1 MSESIKHEC
10 GIALIRL
17 RKPFQHYLDKYNTPM
32 YGLNKLYLM
41 MEKQVN
47 RGQDGAGVANIKINV
62 KPGSRYIS
70 RYRSV
75 EPQAVADIFGKINKK
90 FRKAQKLAKDT
101 KRETGIDAV
110 HDAAWWQDNVAFT
123 GEVLLG
129 HLRYG
134 THGQN
139 EIENCH
145 PMLRQNNWRSRNLV
159 MAGNFNMT
167 NVDDL
172 FDKLVSL
179 GQHPKEKVDTV
190 TVMEKIGHFLD
201 EENQRQFGKF
211 KDQYENPELSDV
223 LAANIDLK
231 RVLERSCKD
240 FDGGY
245 AMVGMTGY
253 GASFVARDPAG
264 IRPAYYYMDEEV
276 VVVASEKQAIK
287 TSFNCAYD
295 QIQEITPGHA
305 LIIAMDGSVEEVP
318 FIDRIEQK
326 SCSFERIYFSRGS
339 DPDIYRERKK
349 LGRLLIPQI
358 LDEVKQDLKHTVF
371 SYIPNTAES
380 AFLGMIDGLEDHLAK
395 ERKQAIMEGILFE
408 DQLEELLTFRP
419 RVEKL
424 ISKDVKVRTFI
435 ASDAMRDDMVS
446 HVYDTTYEVIE
457 KNVDSVVLIDDSI
470 VRGTTLE
477 KSILSLLD
485 KLSPKKIVIVSSAPQ
500 IRYPDCYGID
510 MSKMKEFVA
519 FRAALALLK
528 ERNLEHILDE
538 VNLKC
543 MLALENGT
551 ASQEN
556 FVKAIYAPFTD
567 QEISDKIAE
576 IVKPKNLQAELSIVY
591 QTVENLNIA
600 CPNHL
605 GDWYFTGNFP
615 TPGGNQVVNKSFVNF
630 MKGIEVRAY

>member
-223 LAANIDLK
+223 IAENINLK

-287 TSFNCAYD
+287 TSFNCDYD

-358 LDEVKQDLKHTVF
+358 LEEVQSDLKHTVF

-543 MLALENGT
+543 LMALENGT

-567 QEISDKIAE
+567 QEISNKIAE
-576 IVKPKNLQAELSIVY
+576 IVRPKHLKAELSIVY
-591 QTVENLNIA
+591 QTVANLNIA
-600 CPNHL
+600 CPQHL

>member
-17 RKPFQHYLDKYNTPM
+17 RKPFQHYLDKYKTPM

-90 FRKAQKLAKDT
+90 FRKAQKLAKET
-101 KRETGIDAV
+101 KRETGLDAV
-110 HDAAWWQDNVAFT
+110 HDADWWQDNVAFT

-240 FDGGY
+240 FDGGD

-305 LIIAMDGSVEEVP
+305 LIIAMDGSVQEVP

-358 LDEVKQDLKHTVF
+358 LNEVQQDLKHTVF

-543 MLALENGT
+543 LLALENGT
-551 ASQEN
+551 ATQEN

>member
-101 KRETGIDAV
+101 KRETGLDAV
-110 HDAAWWQDNVAFT
+110 HDADWWQDNVAFT

-223 LAANIDLK
+223 IAENINLK

-287 TSFNCAYD
+287 TSFNCDYD

-358 LDEVKQDLKHTVF
+358 LEEVQRDLKHTVF

-543 MLALENGT
+543 LMALENGT

-556 FVKAIYAPFTD
+556 FVKAIYAPFSD

-576 IVKPKNLQAELSIVY
+576 IVKPKNLQADLSIVY

-600 CPNHL
+600 CPAHL

>member
-1 MSESIKHEC
+1 MSDSIKHEC

-17 RKPFQHYLDKYNTPM
+17 RKPFQHYLDKYKTPT
-32 YGLNKLYLM
+32 YGLSKLYLM

-62 KPGSRYIS
+62 KPGHRYIS

-90 FRKAQKLAKDT
+90 FSKAQKLAKQVT
-101 KRETGIDAV
+101 KETGIDAV
-110 HDAAWWQDNVAFT
+110 HDAEWWQENVAFT

-172 FDKLVSL
+172 FNKLVSL

-201 EENQRQFGKF
+201 EENQRQFGKY
-211 KDQYENPELSDV
+211 KDQYENPELSDII
-223 LAANIDLK
+223 AQEIDLK

-264 IRPAYYYMDEEV
+264 IRPAFYYVDDEV
-276 VVVASEKQAIK
+276 AVVASEKQAIK

-295 QIQEITPGHA
+295 QIKEITPGHA
-305 LIIAMDGSVEEVP
+305 LIIDIQGEVKEVP
-318 FIDRIEQK
+318 FIDRLEQK

-339 DPDIYRERKK
+339 DPDIYHERKK
-349 LGRLLIPQI
+349 LGQLLIPQI
-358 LDEVKQDLKHTVF
+358 LEEVHHDLKNTVF
-371 SYIPNTAES
+371 SYIPNTAET

-395 ERKQAIMEGILFE
+395 ERKKAIMEGILFE
-408 DQLEELLTFRP
+408 KELEELLTFRP

-435 ASDAMRDDMVS
+435 TSDAQRDDMVA
-446 HVYDTTYEVIE
+446 HVYDTTYEVIN
-457 KNVDSVVLIDDSI
+457 KQVDSVVIIDDSI

-477 KSILSLLD
+477 KSILKLLD

-528 ERNLEHILDE
+528 ERGLEHILDE
-538 VNLKC
+538 VNLRC
-543 MLALENGT
+543 LNALENGT
-551 ASQEN
+551 ASEEN

-567 QEISDKIAE
+567 DEISQKIAE
-576 IVKPKNLQAELSIVY
+576 IVRPKGLQAELSIVY
-591 QTVENLNIA
+591 QTVANLNVA
-600 CPNHL
+600 CPDHL

>member
-90 FRKAQKLAKDT
+90 FRKAQKLAKET
-101 KRETGIDAV
+101 KRETGLDAV
-110 HDAAWWQDNVAFT
+110 HDADWWQDNVAFT

-305 LIIAMDGSVEEVP
+305 LIIAMDGSVQEVP

-358 LDEVKQDLKHTVF
+358 LNEVQQDLKHTVF

-543 MLALENGT
+543 LLALENGT
-551 ASQEN
+551 ATQEN

>member
-10 GIALIRL
+10 GIALIRM

-47 RGQDGAGVANIKINV
+47 RGQDGAGIANIKIDV

-90 FRKAQKLAKDT
+90 FKKAQKLAKDT

-110 HDAAWWQDNVAFT
+110 HDATWWQENVAFT

-211 KDQYENPELSDV
+211 KDKYENPELSDV

-264 IRPAYYYMDEEV
+264 IRPAYYYVDDEV

-295 QIQEITPGHA
+295 QIKEITPGHA
-305 LIIAMDGSVEEVP
+305 LIIEMDASVSEVP
-318 FIDRIEQK
+318 FIDRVEQK

-358 LDEVKQDLKHTVF
+358 LDEVKNDLKHTVF

-395 ERKQAIMEGILFE
+395 ERKKAIMEGVLFE
-408 DQLEELLTFRP
+408 EQLEELLTFRP

-435 ASDAMRDDMVS
+435 ASDAMRDDMVA

-457 KNVDSVVLIDDSI
+457 KGVDSVVLIDDSI

-510 MSKMKEFVA
+510 MSKMMEFVA

-528 ERNLEHILDE
+528 ERGMEDILDE

-543 MLALENGT
+543 LLALEDGT
-551 ASQEN
+551 ATSEN

-567 QEISDKIAE
+567 EEISDKIAE

-591 QTVENLNIA
+591 QTVPNLNLA

>member
-1 MSESIKHEC
+1 MSDSIKHEC

-17 RKPFQHYLDKYNTPM
+17 RKPFQYYLDKYDNPM
-32 YGLNKLYLM
+32 YGLKKLYLM

-62 KPGSRYIS
+62 KPGHRYIS

-75 EPQAVADIFGKINKK
+75 EPQAVADIFGKIDKK
-90 FRKAQKLAKDT
+90 FKKAHKLAKDA
-101 KRETGIDAV
+101 KRETGIDAPN
-110 HDAAWWQDNVAFT
+110 DAQWWQDNVAFT

-201 EENQRQFGKF
+201 EENQRQFLKYR
-211 KDQYENPELSDV
+211 DQYENPELSDI
-223 LAANIDLK
+223 LAQQIDLK

-264 IRPAYYYMDEEV
+264 IRPAFYYMDEEV

-287 TSFNCAYD
+287 TSFNCEYN
-295 QIQEITPGHA
+295 QIKEITPGHA
-305 LIIAMDGSVEEVP
+305 LIIEMDGSAKEVP
-318 FIDRIEQK
+318 FIERLEQK

-339 DPDIYRERKK
+339 DPDIYHERKK
-349 LGRLLIPQI
+349 LGQLLIPQI
-358 LDEVKQDLKHTVF
+358 LEEVHHDLKNTVF
-371 SYIPNTAES
+371 SYIPNTAET

-395 ERKQAIMEGILFE
+395 ERKKAIMEGILFE
-408 DQLEELLTFRP
+408 EELEELLTFRP

-435 ASDAMRDDMVS
+435 TNDNQRDDMVS
-446 HVYDTTYEVIE
+446 HVYDTTYEVIN
-457 KNVDSVVLIDDSI
+457 KGVDSVVLIDDSI

-528 ERNLEHILDE
+528 ERDMEHILEE
-538 VNLKC
+538 VHLKC
-543 MLALENGT
+543 LLALENGT
-551 ASQEN
+551 AHSEN
-556 FVKAIYAPFTD
+556 FVKAVYAPFTD
-567 QEISDKIAE
+567 EEISAKIAE
-576 IVKPKNLQAELSIVY
+576 IVKPKHLKAEVSVVY
-591 QTVENLNIA
+591 QTVANLNTA

-615 TPGGNQVVNKSFVNF
+615 TKGGNQVVNKAFVNF

>member
-1 MSESIKHEC
+1 MSDSIKHEC

-17 RKPFQHYLDKYNTPM
+17 RKPFQHYLDKYKTPT
-32 YGLNKLYLM
+32 YGLSKLYLM

-62 KPGSRYIS
+62 KPGHRYIS

-90 FRKAQKLAKDT
+90 FSKAQKLAKQVT
-101 KRETGIDAV
+101 KETGIDAV
-110 HDAAWWQDNVAFT
+110 HDAEWWQENVAFT

-172 FDKLVSL
+172 FNKLVSL

-201 EENQRQFGKF
+201 EENQRQFGKY
-211 KDQYENPELSDV
+211 KDQYENPELSDII
-223 LAANIDLK
+223 AQEIDLK

-264 IRPAYYYMDEEV
+264 IRPAFYYVDDEV
-276 VVVASEKQAIK
+276 AVVASEKQAIK

-295 QIQEITPGHA
+295 QIKEITPGHA
-305 LIIAMDGSVEEVP
+305 LIIDIQGEVKEVP
-318 FIDRIEQK
+318 FIDRLEQK

-339 DPDIYRERKK
+339 DPDIYHERKK
-349 LGRLLIPQI
+349 LGQLLIPQI
-358 LDEVKQDLKHTVF
+358 LEEVHHDLKNTVF
-371 SYIPNTAES
+371 SYIPNTAET

-395 ERKQAIMEGILFE
+395 ERKKAIMEGILFE
-408 DQLEELLTFRP
+408 KELEELLTFRP

-435 ASDAMRDDMVS
+435 TSDAQRDDMVA
-446 HVYDTTYEVIE
+446 HVYDTTYEVIN
-457 KNVDSVVLIDDSI
+457 KQVDSVVIIDDSI

-477 KSILSLLD
+477 KSILKLLD

-528 ERNLEHILDE
+528 ERGLEHILDE
-538 VNLKC
+538 VNLRC
-543 MLALENGT
+543 LNALEIGT
-551 ASQEN
+551 ASEEN

-567 QEISDKIAE
+567 DEISQKIAE
-576 IVKPKNLQAELSIVY
+576 IVRPKGLQAELSIVY
-591 QTVENLNIA
+591 QTVANLNVA
-600 CPNHL
+600 CPDHL

>member
-1 MSESIKHEC
+1 MSDSIKHEC

-17 RKPFQHYLDKYNTPM
+17 RKPFQHYLDKYKTPT
-32 YGLNKLYLM
+32 YGLSKLYLM

-62 KPGSRYIS
+62 KPGHRYIS

-90 FRKAQKLAKDT
+90 FSKAHKLAKQAS
-101 KRETGIDAV
+101 KETGIDAV
-110 HDAAWWQDNVAFT
+110 HDAAWWQENVAFT

-201 EENQRQFGKF
+201 EENQRQFGKY
-211 KDQYENPELSDV
+211 KDQFENPELSDII
-223 LAANIDLK
+223 AQKIDLK

-264 IRPAYYYMDEEV
+264 IRPAYYYVDEEV
-276 VVVASEKQAIK
+276 AVVASEKQAIK

-295 QIQEITPGHA
+295 QIKEITPGHA
-305 LIIAMDGSVEEVP
+305 LIIDIEGNVKEVP
-318 FIDRIEQK
+318 FIDRLEQK

-339 DPDIYRERKK
+339 DPDIYHERKK
-349 LGRLLIPQI
+349 LGQLLIPQI
-358 LDEVKQDLKHTVF
+358 LAEVHHDLKNTVF
-371 SYIPNTAES
+371 SYIPNTAET

-395 ERKQAIMEGILFE
+395 ERKKAIMDGILFE
-408 DQLEELLTFRP
+408 EELEELLTFRP

-435 ASDAMRDDMVS
+435 TSDDQRDDMVA
-446 HVYDTTYEVIE
+446 HVYDTTYEVINKE
-457 KNVDSVVLIDDSI
+457 VDSVVIIDDSI

-477 KSILSLLD
+477 KSILKLLD

-519 FRAALALLK
+519 FRAALALLQ
-528 ERNLEHILDE
+528 ERGLENILDE
-538 VNLKC
+538 VNLRC
-543 MLALENGT
+543 LHALENGT
-551 ASQEN
+551 AEQEN

-567 QEISDKIAE
+567 EEISDKIAE
-576 IVKPKNLQAELSIVY
+576 IVRPKGLKAELSIVY
-591 QTVENLNIA
+591 QTVANLNVA
-600 CPNHL
+600 CPDHL

-615 TPGGNQVVNKSFVNF
+615 TPGGNQVVNKAFVNF

>member
-1 MSESIKHEC
+1 MSDSIKHEC

-17 RKPFQHYLDKYNTPM
+17 RKPFQYYLDKYKTPT
-32 YGLNKLYLM
+32 YGLSKLYLM

-62 KPGSRYIS
+62 NPGNRYIS

-90 FRKAQKLAKDT
+90 FRKAQKLAKDV
-101 KRETGIDAV
+101 KRETGIDPS
-110 HDAAWWQDNVAFT
+110 HDATWWQENVAFT

-145 PMLRQNNWRSRNLV
+145 PMLRQSNWRSRNLV

-201 EENQRQFGKF
+201 EENQRQFLKYRD
-211 KDQYENPELSDV
+211 KYENPELSDI
-223 LAANIDLK
+223 LAEQIDLV

-245 AMVGMTGY
+245 AMVGLTGY

-264 IRPAYYYMDEEV
+264 IRPAYYYMDDEV

-295 QIQEITPGHA
+295 QIQEITPGSA
-305 LIIAMDGSVEEVP
+305 LVIDMDGSVKEAP
-318 FIDRIEQK
+318 FIDRLEQK

-339 DPDIYRERKK
+339 DPDIYSERKK

-358 LDEVKQDLKHTVF
+358 LEEVNNDLKNTVF
-371 SYIPNTAES
+371 SYIPNTAET

-395 ERKQAIMEGILFE
+395 ERKQAIMGGILFE
-408 DQLEELLTFRP
+408 KELEEMLTFRP

-435 ASDAMRDDMVS
+435 TSDEQRDDMVS
-446 HVYDTTYEVIE
+446 HVYDTTYEVIN
-457 KNVDSVVLIDDSI
+457 KGVDSVVLIDDSI

-485 KLSPKKIVIVSSAPQ
+485 KLAPKKIVIVSSAPQ

-528 ERNLEHILDE
+528 ERGLEGVLDE

-543 MLALENGT
+543 LVALENGT
-551 ASQEN
+551 AHTEN

-567 QEISDKIAE
+567 QEISNKVAE
-576 IVKPKNLQAELSIVY
+576 IVRPKHIKAEVSVIY
-591 QTVENLNIA
+591 QTVENLNVA

-615 TPGGNQVVNKSFVNF
+615 TPGGNQVVNKAFVNF

>member
-1 MSESIKHEC
+1 
-10 GIALIRL
+10 
-17 RKPFQHYLDKYNTPM
+17 
-32 YGLNKLYLM
+32 
-41 MEKQVN
+41 
-47 RGQDGAGVANIKINV
+47 
-62 KPGSRYIS
+62 
-70 RYRSV
+70 
-75 EPQAVADIFGKINKK
+75 
-90 FRKAQKLAKDT
+90 
-101 KRETGIDAV
+101 
-110 HDAAWWQDNVAFT
+110 
-123 GEVLLG
+123 
-129 HLRYG
+129 
-134 THGQN
+134 
-139 EIENCH
+139 
-145 PMLRQNNWRSRNLV
+145 
-159 MAGNFNMT
+159 
-167 NVDDL
+167 
-172 FDKLVSL
+172 
-179 GQHPKEKVDTV
+179 
-190 TVMEKIGHFLD
+190 MEKIGHFLD

-211 KDQYENPELSDV
+211 KDKYENPELSDV

-264 IRPAYYYMDEEV
+264 IRPAYYYMDDEV

-295 QIQEITPGHA
+295 EIKEITPGHA
-305 LIIAMDGSVEEVP
+305 LIIEMDASVSEVP

-358 LDEVKQDLKHTVF
+358 LDEVKNDLKHTVF

-395 ERKQAIMEGILFE
+395 ERKKAIMEGVLFE
-408 DQLEELLTFRP
+408 EQLEELLTFRP

-457 KNVDSVVLIDDSI
+457 KGVDSVVLIDDSI

-528 ERNLEHILDE
+528 ERGMEHILDE

-543 MLALENGT
+543 LLALENGT
-551 ASQEN
+551 ASTEN

-567 QEISDKIAE
+567 EEISDKIAE
-576 IVKPKNLQAELSIVY
+576 IVKPKNLKAELSIVY
-591 QTVENLNIA
+591 QTVPNLNLA

-630 MKGIEVRAY
+630 MKGVEVRAY

>member
-305 LIIAMDGSVEEVP
+305 LIIAMDGSVQEVP

-358 LDEVKQDLKHTVF
+358 LNEVQQDLKHTVF

-543 MLALENGT
+543 LLALENGT